1 MFLEEPR
8 GTVQLADREIAV
20 RALRTRDKR
29 VRDAADRACL
39 EKHNTPVVA
48 AHAGASSRG
57 FGRAAL
63 RSLIPTP
70 RAIPAPN
77 GSSFPRGSWS
87 RVQFVASTRRGLSVC
102 SSCGITLGG
111 GVTPRMRAVCT

>member
-29 VRDAADRACL
+29 VRDAVDRACM

-57 FGRAAL
+57 SGRAVL

-70 RAIPAPN
+70 RAPPRDSSAERLKFSVRELAP
-77 GSSFPRGSWS
+77 GSIRGEYS
-87 RVQFVASTRRGLSVC
+87 
-102 SSCGITLGG
+102 
-111 GVTPRMRAVCT
+111 